1 MKSPRLAGNSPMV
14 SLRIP
19 EDYLLELDQR
29 IGLDGSRNR
38 SDVIREA
45 IRKFISSPLSTI
57 NEKVEVNLGPDLT
70 IRMKNY
76 CDLHSDSAENVLKQ
90 GAKEYIR
97 KDTLDG
103 VTIDNILSARM
114 EEVRAHYNNDSNAQ

>member
-1 MKSPRLAGNSPMV
+1 MV

-45 IRKFISSPLSTI
+45 VRKFISSPLSTI
-57 NEKVEVNLGPDLT
+57 NERIEVNLGPDLT

-76 CDLHSDSAENVLKQ
+76 CDLHAASPENVLKQ

-103 VTIDNILSARM
+103 VTIDNIISARM
-114 EEVRAHYNNDSNAQ
+114 EQVRAHYNNDSNAQ

>member
-29 IGLDGSRNR
+29 IGIDGSRNR
-38 SDVIREA
+38 SDVIRDA
-45 IRKFISSPLSTI
+45 VRKFISSPLSTI

-70 IRMKNY
+70 IRMMNY
-76 CDLHSDSAENVLKQ
+76 CDLHSDSPENVLKQ

-103 VTIDNILSARM
+103 MTIDNILSARM